1 MKVQRILVFASWLV
15 YAPSTLASRDQV
27 VLEDSPTTRATKNV
41 AIIGAGSAGSSTAYF
56 LRKYSQERG
65 IPINITVYER
75 DGHIGGRSTTVG
87 VYGDEQNPVELGASI
102 FVEVNHNLVDAAK
115 EFNLSTSGIRE
126 LSTEGPVLGIW
137 NGRDFVYVQS
147 AGGSWWDTAKL
158 FWKYGLAPL
167 KTVKLMKATVAK
179 FLKMYEEPY
188 FPWKSLSQVAY
199 ELGLTAATAS
209 TGEQF
214 LDQNGIGKL
223 FAQDIIQA
231 STRVNYA
238 QNLPLIHGLEAMVC
252 MATDGA
258 QAIEGGN
265 WQIFSNMLAA
275 SHATVLLNRTV
286 SKVEKHENATYSIS
300 TKGTGSS
307 VTFDQ
312 QTFDEVVLAGPYQ
325 YSKIGFDPEPRHLP
339 DAIPYVQL
347 HVTLFTSKHKLSP
360 RAFNLSS
367 DQVVPQVVLTTLP
380 PGEHHGSNPEGVG
393 SPGFFSISLLRPS
406 MDTREG
412 RDELEYVYKV
422 FSPAPLNET
431 FMAKILGLPANRTIS
446 KADVSWMY
454 RKVWNSYPY
463 EYPRVTFEE
472 LQLDDGLW
480 YTAGIESFIST
491 METSSLMGKNIA
503 RLMVDAW
510 EA

>member
-27 VLEDSPTTRATKNV
+27 VLEGSAATRATKNV

-65 IPINITVYER
+65 IPLNITVYER

-137 NGRDFVYVQS
+137 NGRDFVYMQS
-147 AGGSWWDTAKL
+147 SGGSWWDTAKL
-158 FWKYGLAPL
+158 FWRYGLAPL

-188 FPWKSLSQVAY
+188 FPWESLSQVAY

-275 SHATVLLNRTV
+275 SHATVLLNHTV
-286 SKVEKHENATYSIS
+286 SKVEKQENATYSI
-300 TKGTGSS
+300 
-307 VTFDQ
+307 
-312 QTFDEVVLAGPYQ
+312 
-325 YSKIGFDPEPRHLP
+325 
-339 DAIPYVQL
+339 
-347 HVTLFTSKHKLSP
+347 
-360 RAFNLSS
+360 
-367 DQVVPQVVLTTLP
+367 
-380 PGEHHGSNPEGVG
+380 
-393 SPGFFSISLLRPS
+393 
-406 MDTREG
+406 
-412 RDELEYVYKV
+412 
-422 FSPAPLNET
+422 
-431 FMAKILGLPANRTIS
+431 
-446 KADVSWMY
+446 
-454 RKVWNSYPY
+454 
-463 EYPRVTFEE
+463 
-472 LQLDDGLW
+472 
-480 YTAGIESFIST
+480 
-491 METSSLMGKNIA
+491 
-503 RLMVDAW
+503 
-510 EA
+510 

>member
-1 MKVQRILVFASWLV
+1 MKAQRILVFASWLV

-27 VLEDSPTTRATKNV
+27 VLEDPAATRATKNV

-65 IPINITVYER
+65 IPLNITVYER

-102 FVEVNHNLVDAAK
+102 FVEVNHNLVDAAR
-115 EFNLSTSGIRE
+115 EFNLSTSGIRG

-137 NGRDFVYVQS
+137 NGRDFVYTQFS
-147 AGGSWWDTAKL
+147 GGSWWDTAKL

-188 FPWKSLSQVAY
+188 FPWNSLSQVAY
-199 ELGLTAATAS
+199 ELGLTTATAS

-286 SKVEKHENATYSIS
+286 SKVEKQENATYNLS
-300 TKGTGSS
+300 TKGSEPS
-307 VTFDQ
+307 MVSDQ

-325 YSKIGFDPEPRHLP
+325 YSKIDFDPEPRHLP
-339 DAIPYVQL
+339 DSIPYVQL

-367 DQVVPQVVLTTLP
+367 DKEVPQVVLTTLP
-380 PGEHHGSNPEGVG
+380 PGEHHGSNPKGVG

-431 FMAKILGLPANRTIS
+431 FMANILGLPANRAIS

-510 EA
+510 EG

>member
-1 MKVQRILVFASWLV
+1 MKIQRILVFASWLV

-27 VLEDSPTTRATKNV
+27 VLEGSAAARATKNV

-65 IPINITVYER
+65 IPLNITVYER

-137 NGRDFVYVQS
+137 NGRDFVYMQS
-147 AGGSWWDTAKL
+147 SGGSWWDTAKL

-223 FAQDIIQA
+223 FAQDIVQA

-275 SHATVLLNRTV
+275 SHATVLLNHTV
-286 SKVEKHENATYSIS
+286 SKV
-300 TKGTGSS
+300 
-307 VTFDQ
+307 
-312 QTFDEVVLAGPYQ
+312 
-325 YSKIGFDPEPRHLP
+325 
-339 DAIPYVQL
+339 
-347 HVTLFTSKHKLSP
+347 
-360 RAFNLSS
+360 
-367 DQVVPQVVLTTLP
+367 
-380 PGEHHGSNPEGVG
+380 
-393 SPGFFSISLLRPS
+393 
-406 MDTREG
+406 
-412 RDELEYVYKV
+412 
-422 FSPAPLNET
+422 
-431 FMAKILGLPANRTIS
+431 
-446 KADVSWMY
+446 
-454 RKVWNSYPY
+454 
-463 EYPRVTFEE
+463 
-472 LQLDDGLW
+472 
-480 YTAGIESFIST
+480 
-491 METSSLMGKNIA
+491 
-503 RLMVDAW
+503 
-510 EA
+510 

>member
-27 VLEDSPTTRATKNV
+27 VLEGSAATRATKNV

-65 IPINITVYER
+65 IPLNITVYER

-137 NGRDFVYVQS
+137 NGRDFVYMQS
-147 AGGSWWDTAKL
+147 SGGSWWDTAKL
-158 FWKYGLAPL
+158 FWRYGLAPL

-188 FPWKSLSQVAY
+188 FPWESLSQVAY

-238 QNLPLIHGLEAMVC
+238 QNLPLIHGLEAM
-252 MATDGA
+252 
-258 QAIEGGN
+258 
-265 WQIFSNMLAA
+265 
-275 SHATVLLNRTV
+275 
-286 SKVEKHENATYSIS
+286 
-300 TKGTGSS
+300 
-307 VTFDQ
+307 
-312 QTFDEVVLAGPYQ
+312 
-325 YSKIGFDPEPRHLP
+325 
-339 DAIPYVQL
+339 
-347 HVTLFTSKHKLSP
+347 
-360 RAFNLSS
+360 
-367 DQVVPQVVLTTLP
+367 
-380 PGEHHGSNPEGVG
+380 
-393 SPGFFSISLLRPS
+393 
-406 MDTREG
+406 
-412 RDELEYVYKV
+412 
-422 FSPAPLNET
+422 
-431 FMAKILGLPANRTIS
+431 
-446 KADVSWMY
+446 
-454 RKVWNSYPY
+454 
-463 EYPRVTFEE
+463 
-472 LQLDDGLW
+472 
-480 YTAGIESFIST
+480 
-491 METSSLMGKNIA
+491 
-503 RLMVDAW
+503 
-510 EA
+510 